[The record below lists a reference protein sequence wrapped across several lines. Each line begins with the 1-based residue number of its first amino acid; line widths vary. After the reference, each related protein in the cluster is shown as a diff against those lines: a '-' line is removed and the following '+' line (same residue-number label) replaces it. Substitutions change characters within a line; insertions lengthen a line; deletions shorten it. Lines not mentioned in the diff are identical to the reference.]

1 MRKLVVMSRE
11 DALLICK
18 GLSLLSQ
25 NVSQQLNQHHIKL
38 STESENE
45 VLSNLDSIDR
55 MKKNLQKIFD
65 F

>member
-1 MRKLVVMSRE
+1 MRKLVVISTE

-18 GLSLLSQ
+18 GLSLLSR
-25 NVSQQLNQHHIKL
+25 NVSQQLNQQHIKL

>member
-1 MRKLVVMSRE
+1 MRKLVVMSKE

-18 GLSLLSQ
+18 GLSLLSR